1 MSRNSVDGPAQQL
14 LFDLAHGY
22 TLKVHRDLDGHK
34 VFRLYAPDG
43 TVRPIGRELIEP
55 LLDRRLIGSNQKF
68 PAATFWLTEAGRQL
82 VDAR

>member
-1 MSRNSVDGPAQQL
+1 MFRNSVDGPARQL
-14 LFDLAHGY
+14 LFDLAHGH
-22 TLKVHRDLDGHK
+22 TLKAHRDLDGHK

-43 TVRPIGRELIEP
+43 TARPIEREWIEP

-82 VDAR
+82 VETR